1 MNRNIPAL
9 FFVIAALINWAGR
22 YWGIDEMAAAVKPAL
37 MPLLAASVLSYAT
50 NRRLDRKKLTLLV
63 SALIF
68 GAVGDICLL
77 FDAFPLFAGGIGA
90 FLIGHLCYIS
100 IFGRES
106 WKGMDWKGWVLGIVV
121 MAGLVIGLIKVLHI
135 SGALLPPMAV
145 YGSVLM
151 LLMFSTFC
159 GLLRLRDKGTWFLL
173 FLGSVLF
180 TFSDCM
186 IAAGTFQVLQFPLQE
201 FVIMTTYVVAQSLL
215 AIGTVRLAQ
224 TN

>member
-106 WKGMDWKGWVLGIVV
+106 WKGMDWKGWVLGLIL
-121 MAGLVIGLIKVLHI
+121 MSGLVFGLIKLLHI
-135 SGALLPPMAV
+135 VGALLPPMAV

-186 IAAGTFQVLQFPLQE
+186 IAAGTFEVIQFPLQE

>member
-9 FFVIAALINWAGR
+9 FFVIATLINWAGR

-106 WKGMDWKGWVLGIVV
+106 WKGMDWKGWVLGLIL
-121 MAGLVIGLIKVLHI
+121 MSGLVFGLIKLLHI
-135 SGALLPPMAV
+135 VGTLLPPMAV

>member
-106 WKGMDWKGWVLGIVV
+106 WKGMDWKGWVLGLIL
-121 MAGLVIGLIKVLHI
+121 MSGLVFGLIKLLHI
-135 SGALLPPMAV
+135 VGTLLPPMAV

-159 GLLRLRDKGTWFLL
+159 GLLRLRDKGTWLLL

>member
-106 WKGMDWKGWVLGIVV
+106 WKGMDWKGWVLGLIL
-121 MAGLVIGLIKVLHI
+121 MSGLVFGLIKLLHI
-135 SGALLPPMAV
+135 VGTLLPPMAV

>member
-106 WKGMDWKGWVLGIVV
+106 WKGMDWKGWVLGLIL
-121 MAGLVIGLIKVLHI
+121 MSGLVFGLIKLLHI
-135 SGALLPPMAV
+135 VGTLLPPMAV

-151 LLMFSTFC
+151 LLMLSTFC

-186 IAAGTFQVLQFPLQE
+186 IAADTFQVLQFPLQE

>member
-121 MAGLVIGLIKVLHI
+121 MAGLVFGLIKLLHI
-135 SGALLPPMAV
+135 VGTLLPPMAV

-180 TFSDCM
+180 TFSDSM
-186 IAAGTFQVLQFPLQE
+186 IAAGTFEVLQFPLQD

>member
-90 FLIGHLCYIS
+90 FLLGHICYVS

-121 MAGLVIGLIKVLHI
+121 MAGLVFGLIKVLHI

-145 YGSVLM
+145 YGAMLM

-180 TFSDCM
+180 TFSDSM
-186 IAAGTFQVLQFPLQE
+186 IAAGTFEVLQFPLQD

>member
-90 FLIGHLCYIS
+90 FLIGHLCYIG

-106 WKGMDWKGWVLGIVV
+106 WKGMDWKGWVLGLIL
-121 MAGLVIGLIKVLHI
+121 MSGLVFGLIKLLHI
-135 SGALLPPMAV
+135 VGTLLPPMAV

>member
-106 WKGMDWKGWVLGIVV
+106 WKGMDWKAWVAGGVV
-121 MAGLVIGLIKVLHI
+121 MSGLVFGLIKLLHI
-135 SGALLPPMAV
+135 VGTLLPPMAV